1 MNPGD
6 AALCAASLVG
16 CAVKKGTEGA
26 VSSAA
31 SNGFKQAAETIFAAY
46 DDVFK
51 QFMTSWVNSGFLV
64 SLDNKATKWFQDT
77 SLPITVFLLVIGIV
91 IAGARVMYNR
101 RGEPFRDAMQDLGK
115 AIAVITLGTSL
126 IQVLVWG
133 GDAYGQW
140 ILKVS
145 GTTATDGIADSAFAA
160 ASPGLALIF
169 GLIGALAVGLQWVIM
184 FVRQALMLLLNAF
197 WQIVAASALLQKGK
211 QAFEKITAWILAFI
225 LYMPIAASIY
235 AFAWRLKNGEDGAG
249 GVLYGLMLIALAVIA
264 LPAMMR
270 LLVPAAGA
278 IGSAVG
284 GAMAIGMVAGAIQ
297 AGVAVGA
304 AIATGGASA
313 GASGAGAGAGA
324 GAGPSGGGAAG
335 VAEGGEVA
343 SGGGGAGGGGDSS
356 SLASG
361 MTGDG
366 GGESGGP
373 GGMIGGSADGAA
385 GNDGGAGSSSDGA
398 TGADSASG
406 SSTSTAGGADSSGQ
420 SSGSKAGWAA
430 AQSTANG
437 AGDEGKTAEGM
448 ISD

>member
-77 SLPITVFLLVIGIV
+77 SLPITVFLLVIGLV
-91 IAGARVMYNR
+91 IASARIMYER
-101 RGEPFRDAMQDLGK
+101 RGEPFREAMQDLGK
-115 AIAVITLGTSL
+115 AVAVITLGTSL

-184 FVRQALMLLLNAF
+184 YVRQALMLLLNAF
-197 WQIVAASALLQKGK
+197 WQVVAASALLQKGK

-225 LYMPIAASIY
+225 LYMPVAASIY
-235 AFAWRLKNGEDGAG
+235 AFAWRLKNGQDGAG

-313 GASGAGAGAGA
+313 GASGAGASAGA
-324 GAGPSGGGAAG
+324 GGGAAG

-343 SGGGGAGGGGDSS
+343 SGGGGG
-356 SLASG
+356 
-361 MTGDG
+361 GDG
-366 GGESGGP
+366 GGDSGGP
-373 GGMIGGSADGAA
+373 GGMVGGSADGAP
-385 GNDGGAGSSSDGA
+385 GSDGGAGSSSDGA
-398 TGADSASG
+398 AGADSAPG

-430 AQSTANG
+430 AQSTADG
-437 AGDEGKTAEGM
+437 AGDAGNTAEGM

>member
-77 SLPITVFLLVIGIV
+77 SLPITVFLLVIGLV

-140 ILKVS
+140 VLKVS

-184 FVRQALMLLLNAF
+184 YVRQALMLLLNAF
-197 WQIVAASALLQKGK
+197 WQVVAASALLQKGK

-225 LYMPIAASIY
+225 LYLPIAASIY
-235 AFAWRLKNGEDGAG
+235 AFAWRLKNGQDGAG
-249 GVLYGLMLIALAVIA
+249 GVIYGLMLIGLAVIA

-313 GASGAGAGAGA
+313 GASGAGAG
-324 GAGPSGGGAAG
+324 SGAAG

-343 SGGGGAGGGGDSS
+343 SGGGGGGTGGGGDSS

-398 TGADSASG
+398 AGADSAPG

>member
-77 SLPITVFLLVIGIV
+77 SLPITVFLLVIGLV

-197 WQIVAASALLQKGK
+197 WQVVAASALLQKGK

-324 GAGPSGGGAAG
+324 GASGGGAAG
-335 VAEGGEVA
+335 VAGGGEVA

-398 TGADSASG
+398 AGADSAPG